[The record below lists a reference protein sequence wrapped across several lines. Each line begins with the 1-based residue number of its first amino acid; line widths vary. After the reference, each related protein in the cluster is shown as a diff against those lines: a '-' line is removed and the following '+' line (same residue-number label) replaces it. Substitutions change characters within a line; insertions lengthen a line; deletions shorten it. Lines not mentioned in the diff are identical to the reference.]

1 MQSSKLYSEKVATP
15 WGHSS
20 HDSFRSQ
27 AHRPKGHTT
36 LPVATH
42 NPTSRHTQR
51 QKKKM
56 VLAPRSLLLA
66 LPPSDQ
72 LHDKMNGRKQKRDL

>member
-27 AHRPKGHTT
+27 AHRPKR
-36 LPVATH
+36 TH